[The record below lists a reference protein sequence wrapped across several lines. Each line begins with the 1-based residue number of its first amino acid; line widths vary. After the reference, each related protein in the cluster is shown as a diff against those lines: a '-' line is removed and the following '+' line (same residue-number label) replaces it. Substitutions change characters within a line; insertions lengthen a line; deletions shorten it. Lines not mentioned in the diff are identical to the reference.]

1 MADSELIV
9 RLRGENADLKSK
21 LKEVTDASKTSASGM
36 ASSFKSALGGIA
48 SAIGVT
54 FSVKAIV
61 DFTKQSVQAFMESER
76 AAVSLKNAIGNLG
89 GSGIQAGGLQDM
101 VDSLEQ
107 MSGYD
112 DADISA
118 ALKDLMVQTG
128 NSAKAT
134 QALKVAMDLS
144 ASSGDSLATSG
155 QKVFQVMSGM
165 TRSMRE
171 FGMTTR
177 EGASDMDYLRELGD
191 KMAGS
196 LSANL
201 DTLDGKA
208 RRMKTSWDNVKES
221 LGEAIAPIVIPGL
234 EGLAKIFDNLTL
246 TTDWNAYLWT
256 LYGTTDFDTMKKLGS
271 KMGNEWK
278 KSFLGDVNGTSDLWD
293 NAIFGQ
299 QPGTAPVVNSTIYK
313 PDTSGITT
321 AAKTAAATI
330 KDAFKASWSPI
341 TLMGGN
347 LPELTKY
354 IGNLRSAGNIRQKVS
369 VDVQMTVNGGSV
381 TVKNSS
387 PVAKAIAKTIVPAIQ
402 QAITHASGWKPG
414 GTSYKET
421 E

>member
-36 ASSFKSALGGIA
+36 ASSFKSALGSIA
-48 SAIGVT
+48 SSIGVT
-54 FSVKAIV
+54 FSVAAV
-61 DFTKQSVQAFMESER
+61 VNFAKQSVQAFMESER

-89 GSGIQAGGLQDM
+89 GSGIQADGLQNM
-101 VDSLEQ
+101 VNSLEQ

-144 ASSGDSLATSG
+144 ASSGESLATSG

-196 LSANL
+196 LGANL
-201 DTLDGKA
+201 ETLDGKM
-208 RRMKTSWDNVKES
+208 RRLRTSWDNVKES
-221 LGEAIAPIVIPGL
+221 LGAAIAPIVIPGL
-234 EGLAKIFDNLTL
+234 DKITKYLQDQGVSQQWQAYLKTLDDEGFRRMEGLGAV
-246 TTDWNAYLWT
+246 
-256 LYGTTDFDTMKKLGS
+256 
-271 KMGNEWK
+271 MGIEWI
-278 KSFLGDVNGTSDLWD
+278 KSFMANVNGSQDLWD
-293 NAIFGQ
+293 NAVFGQ
-299 QPGTAPVVNSTIYK
+299 QPGTAPVVNHAIYA
-313 PDTSGITT
+313 PATEGITG
-321 AAKTAAATI
+321 AAKQAATII

-354 IGNLRSAGNIRQKVS
+354 IGNLRSAGNIRQKVT

>member
-1 MADSELIV
+1 
-9 RLRGENADLKSK
+9 
-21 LKEVTDASKTSASGM
+21 
-36 ASSFKSALGGIA
+36 
-48 SAIGVT
+48 
-54 FSVKAIV
+54 
-61 DFTKQSVQAFMESER
+61 
-76 AAVSLKNAIGNLG
+76 
-89 GSGIQAGGLQDM
+89 
-101 VDSLEQ
+101 
-107 MSGYD
+107 
-112 DADISA
+112 
-118 ALKDLMVQTG
+118 
-128 NSAKAT
+128 
-134 QALKVAMDLS
+134 
-144 ASSGDSLATSG
+144 
-155 QKVFQVMSGM
+155 
-165 TRSMRE
+165 
-171 FGMTTR
+171 
-177 EGASDMDYLRELGD
+177 MDYLRELGD

-196 LSANL
+196 LGANL

-208 RRMKTSWDNVKES
+208 RRLRTSWDNVKES
-221 LGEAIAPIVIPGL
+221 LGAAIAPIVIPGL
-234 EGLAKIFDNLTL
+234 DKAISVLQNIGAAQQWD
-246 TTDWNAYLWT
+246 AYLRT
-256 LYGTTDFDTMKKLGS
+256 LDDDGRRRMEGIGAS
-271 KMGNEWK
+271 MGNEWVK
-278 KSFLGDVNGTSDLWD
+278 NFLANLNGNQDLWD
-293 NAIFGQ
+293 NAVFGQ

-321 AAKTAAATI
+321 AAKTAAETI